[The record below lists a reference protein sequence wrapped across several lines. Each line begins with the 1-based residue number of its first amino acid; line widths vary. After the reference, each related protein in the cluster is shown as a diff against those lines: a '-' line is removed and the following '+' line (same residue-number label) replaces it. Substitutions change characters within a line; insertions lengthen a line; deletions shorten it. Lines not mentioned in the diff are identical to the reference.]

1 MATAVA
7 ATDSW
12 QDPDGVRRPAGMVH
26 AWYPGTNQTLCG
38 LALSRSR
45 LTRFAGT
52 DWADVQPAT
61 GGHADQVQEVC
72 RSCWAA
78 TGGRR
83 DAKRWTR
90 TNPRP

>member
-1 MATAVA
+1 MGTAVA
-7 ATDSW
+7 ATDVW
-12 QDPDGVRRPAGMVH
+12 QDPDGVRRPAGVVH

-61 GGHADQVQEVC
+61 GAHADQVQEVC
-72 RSCWAA
+72 RGCWSA

-83 DAKRWTR
+83 DTKRWTR